1 MDEEIRQ
8 RMEVL
13 EVMAD
18 DENEYVGL
26 QKTKPSG
33 GNDHSVR

>member
-1 MDEEIRQ
+1 
-8 RMEVL
+8 MEVL

-26 QKTKPSG
+26 QKTIPSG
-33 GNDHSVR
+33 GSDHSVC